1 MAKFSSEQIKEILA
15 IHENTLMKFFT
26 SSMERLENK
35 TERLGNE
42 NTLLKQE
49 VKSLKTGADFQNKW
63 FEERRRDL
71 EEIRARDHIEEDIK
85 LIEQKHQLL
94 EEKISELEDR
104 SRRNNLQFSGFTEK
118 AEGAETWEESENL
131 IRDFLEENLEME
143 SKDKTTE
150 RAHRTVSKLNG
161 KKRPITV
168 KFLNY
173 KDKDAV
179 LNQYRQKQL
188 WKENIYNN
196 EEYSEPTAE
205 LRKQLFQQA
214 KEIRQSGKS
223 AKVVFKKLV
232 ISRVNNAT

>member
-188 WKENIYNN
+188 WKENIYIN
-196 EEYSEPTAE
+196 EEYSERTAE